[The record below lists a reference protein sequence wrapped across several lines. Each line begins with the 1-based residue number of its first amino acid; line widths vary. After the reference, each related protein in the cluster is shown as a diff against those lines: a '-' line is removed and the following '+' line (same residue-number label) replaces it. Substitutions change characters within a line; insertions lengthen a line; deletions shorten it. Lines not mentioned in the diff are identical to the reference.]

1 MSGHQPTKEGV
12 CVRFLFAAFA
22 ELLLGDRFRTK
33 VNVDIHSLE
42 SLTLTADEQH
52 PNPQEQRRLP
62 QNRLRGRI
70 DAR

>member
-1 MSGHQPTKEGV
+1 
-12 CVRFLFAAFA
+12 LFAAFA